1 MRYSIAFKDLPFV
14 PEERQVIYV
23 ENQYDERINAIIM
36 ENYEQLKRAFC
47 QADLEF
53 IYLPMF
59 FKDEDMEEKIRYYAP
74 YLTADVIEKAELRS
88 SFLLGFMSHVENR
101 GNIAPSLLYTPRRMN
116 DEWRFHGETIEFAG
130 EINKDTVG
138 IWIENAVSEIEFA
151 VSEIEFEYNHIL
163 GNIDQPERRYD
174 EDEKFGE
181 KLPHHG
187 KSDLM
192 DSSKVEYSS
201 AGPRFNNI
209 DKHAKLRKNAKNKSS
224 IQLELSLEEI
234 KDEEA
239 EEDIEGLLAY
249 KERLRLKGMSL
260 AAIIEL
266 IIKGE
271 PLSRL
276 FVTTDNRLFLPEYN
290 NIEIELTPKFKAV
303 YFLFLNHPEGIVL
316 KHLEEYHKELKNYYR
331 QMSRGELTPRMIDS
345 IKKMEVPGNNDIN
358 IALTKIRNAFER
370 RFDEHL
376 AKHYIIE
383 GTPGEPY
390 KISLDYNLIEW
401 EEEE

>member
-1 MRYSIAFKDLPFV
+1 MKYSIAFKDLPFE
-14 PEERQVIYV
+14 PESRQVIYV
-23 ENQYDERINAIIM
+23 ENQYDGRINAIIM
-36 ENYEQLKRAFC
+36 ENYEQLKRAFS

-59 FKDEDMEEKIRYYAP
+59 FKDEDMETKIRYYAP

-88 SFLLGFMSHVENR
+88 SFLLGFMSHAENR
-101 GNIAPSLLYTPRRMN
+101 EKIAPSLLYTPRRVN

-130 EINKDTVG
+130 EINKDIVG
-138 IWIENAVSEIEFA
+138 IWIEYV
-151 VSEIEFEYNHIL
+151 VSEIEFECNYIL
-163 GNIDQPERRYD
+163 GNFDQPERCHD

-181 KLPHHG
+181 KLIHRG
-187 KSDLM
+187 KSDLI

-201 AGPRFNNI
+201 AGPRFSNI

-234 KDEEA
+234 RDEEA

-303 YFLFLNHPEGIVL
+303 YFLFLNHPEGIIL
-316 KHLEEYHKELKNYYR
+316 KHLEEYHKELTNYYR
-331 QMSRGELTPRMIDS
+331 QMSKGELTPKMIES

-390 KISLDYNLIEW
+390 KIALDYNLIEW
-401 EEEE
+401 EDEE

>member
-1 MRYSIAFKDLPFV
+1 MKYSIAFKDLPFE
-14 PEERQVIYV
+14 PEARQVIYV
-23 ENQYDERINAIIM
+23 ENQYDDRINAVII
-36 ENYEQLKRAFC
+36 ENYERLKSAFS
-47 QADLEF
+47 QVDLEF

-59 FKDEDMEEKIRYYAP
+59 FKDEDMEKKIRYYAP
-74 YLTADVIEKAELRS
+74 YLTADVIEKTELRS
-88 SFLLGFMSHVENR
+88 SFLLGFMSHTENR
-101 GNIAPSLLYTPRRMN
+101 EKIAPSLLYTPRRVN
-116 DEWRFHGETIEFAG
+116 DEWRFHGETIELAG
-130 EINKDTVG
+130 EINKDKVG
-138 IWIENAVSEIEFA
+138 IWIEYA
-151 VSEIEFEYNHIL
+151 VSEIEFECNYIL
-163 GNIDQPERRYD
+163 GNIDQSERCHD
-174 EDEKFGE
+174 EDEKFDE
-181 KLPHHG
+181 KLIHRG
-187 KSDLM
+187 KSDLI

-201 AGPRFNNI
+201 AGPRFSNI
-209 DKHAKLRKNAKNKSS
+209 DKHAKLRKNTKNKSS

-234 KDEEA
+234 RDEDA

-303 YFLFLNHPEGIVL
+303 YFLFLNHPEGIIL
-316 KHLEEYHKELKNYYR
+316 KHLEEYHKELTNYYS
-331 QMSRGELTPRMIDS
+331 QMSKGELTPKMIES

-358 IALTKIRNAFER
+358 IALAKIRNAFES

-383 GTPGEPY
+383 GTPGEEY
-390 KISLDYNLIEW
+390 KIALDYNLIEW
-401 EEEE
+401 EDEE